1 MDLVIRV
8 KEIRGHCPVHSLGD
22 SFKLEDGYRLVTEK
36 PLCMHSLASLLPY
49 YNALR
54 YIDPAQLGMS
64 GEESDSKAYV
74 HCLDPC
80 AYTGGGTTTFEITKI
95 GH

>member
-8 KEIRGHCPVHSLGD
+8 KEIRGRCPVHNIGD
-22 SFKLEDGYRLVTEK
+22 SFTLEEGFRLTTK
-36 PLCMHSLASLLPY
+36 IPLCMHSLASLVPY

-54 YIDPAQLGMS
+54 FADPAALGLA
-64 GEESDSKAYV
+64 GKDDPSKAYV

-80 AYTGGGTTTFEITKI
+80 MYTGGGTATFEITKT
-95 GH
+95 GE